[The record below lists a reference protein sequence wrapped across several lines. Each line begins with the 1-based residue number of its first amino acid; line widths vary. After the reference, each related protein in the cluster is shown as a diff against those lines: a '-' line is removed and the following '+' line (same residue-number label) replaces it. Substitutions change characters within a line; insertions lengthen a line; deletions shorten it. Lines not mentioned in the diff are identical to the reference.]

1 MLKRHKYFL
10 KMLAKTALLRY
21 NNYSDKKRVIIC
33 VLKDILDVC
42 FSVKSTQKATTI
54 FVRRL
59 PLLLC
64 FSTFLSTILLAF
76 CYAVRFLIY
85 IRRRNYRL
93 KIRQRE
99 ATVFIRLSLRLRL
112 VSRQMKTLYHSFSSF
127 FKENGSYHFTTQKKI
142 LKKAN

>member
-1 MLKRHKYFL
+1 MQLFHKYFL
-10 KMLAKTALLRY
+10 KMLAKAAILRY

-64 FSTFLSTILLAF
+64 FSPFLSTILLAF
-76 CYAVRFLIY
+76 CYAVRFFNIHLPAQ
-85 IRRRNYRL
+85 L
-93 KIRQRE
+93 P
-99 ATVFIRLSLRLRL
+99 A
-112 VSRQMKTLYHSFSSF
+112 
-127 FKENGSYHFTTQKKI
+127 ENP
-142 LKKAN
+142 AA

>member
-1 MLKRHKYFL
+1 MQLFHKYFL
-10 KMLAKTALLRY
+10 KMLAKAAILRY

-64 FSTFLSTILLAF
+64 FSPFLSTILLAF

-93 KIRQRE
+93 KIRRRE
-99 ATVFIRLSLRLRL
+99 PTVFISPSLRLRL
-112 VSRQMKTLYHSFSSF
+112 VSRRTKTLYHSFSSF
-127 FKENGSYHFTTQKKI
+127 LKENGSYHFTTQGKI
-142 LKKAN
+142 SNGQ

>member
-1 MLKRHKYFL
+1 
-10 KMLAKTALLRY
+10 MLAKTALFRY

-33 VLKDILDVC
+33 VLKGILDVC

-64 FSTFLSTILLAF
+64 FSPFLSTILLAF

-99 ATVFIRLSLRLRL
+99 PTVFIRLSLRLRL

-127 FKENGSYHFTTQKKI
+127 FKENGSYHFTTQGKI
-142 LKKAN
+142 SNGQ

>member
-1 MLKRHKYFL
+1 MQLFHKYFL
-10 KMLAKTALLRY
+10 KMLAKAALLRY
-21 NNYSDKKRVIIC
+21 NNYSDKERVIIC
-33 VLKDILDVC
+33 VLKGILDVC

-64 FSTFLSTILLAF
+64 FSPFLSTILLAF

-93 KIRQRE
+93 KIRRRE
-99 ATVFIRLSLRLRL
+99 PTVFISPSLCLRL
-112 VSRQMKTLYHSFSSF
+112 VSRRTKTLYHSFSSF
-127 FKENGSYHFTTQKKI
+127 LKENGSYHFTTQGKI
-142 LKKAN
+142 SNGQ

>member
-1 MLKRHKYFL
+1 
-10 KMLAKTALLRY
+10 MLAKIALLCY
-21 NNYSDKKRVIIC
+21 NNYSDKERVIIC
-33 VLKDILDVC
+33 VLKGILDVC

-64 FSTFLSTILLAF
+64 FSPFLSTILLAF

-99 ATVFIRLSLRLRL
+99 PTVFIRLSLRLRL

-127 FKENGSYHFTTQKKI
+127 FKENGSYHFTTQGKI
-142 LKKAN
+142 SNGQ

>member
-1 MLKRHKYFL
+1 MQLFHKYFL
-10 KMLAKTALLRY
+10 KMLAKAALLRY

-33 VLKDILDVC
+33 VLKGILDVC
-42 FSVKSTQKATTI
+42 FFVKSTQKATTI

-64 FSTFLSTILLAF
+64 FSPFLSTILLAF

-93 KIRQRE
+93 KIRRRE
-99 ATVFIRLSLRLRL
+99 PTVFIRPSLRLRL
-112 VSRQMKTLYHSFSSF
+112 VSRRMKTLYHSFSSF
-127 FKENGSYHFTTQKKI
+127 LKENGSYHFTTQGQI
-142 LKKAN
+142 SNGQ

>member
-1 MLKRHKYFL
+1 MQLFHKYFL
-10 KMLAKTALLRY
+10 KMLAKAALLRY

-33 VLKDILDVC
+33 VLKGILDVC

-64 FSTFLSTILLAF
+64 FSPFLSTILLAF

-93 KIRQRE
+93 KIRRCE
-99 ATVFIRLSLRLRL
+99 PTVFIRPSLRLRL

-127 FKENGSYHFTTQKKI
+127 FKENGSYHFTTQGKI
-142 LKKAN
+142 SNGQ

>member
-1 MLKRHKYFL
+1 
-10 KMLAKTALLRY
+10 MLAKSTLLRY

-33 VLKDILDVC
+33 VLKGILDVC

-64 FSTFLSTILLAF
+64 FSPFLSTILLAF

-99 ATVFIRLSLRLRL
+99 PTVFIRLSLRLRL

-127 FKENGSYHFTTQKKI
+127 FKENGSYHFTTQGKI
-142 LKKAN
+142 SNGQ

>member
-1 MLKRHKYFL
+1 
-10 KMLAKTALLRY
+10 MLAKIALLCY
-21 NNYSDKKRVIIC
+21 NNYSDKERVIIC
-33 VLKDILDVC
+33 VLKGILDVC

-64 FSTFLSTILLAF
+64 FSPFLSTILLAF

-99 ATVFIRLSLRLRL
+99 PTVFIRLSLRLRL

-127 FKENGSYHFTTQKKI
+127 FKENGSYHFTTHKKI

>member
-1 MLKRHKYFL
+1 MQLFHKYFL
-10 KMLAKTALLRY
+10 KMLAKAALLRY

-33 VLKDILDVC
+33 VLKGILDVC
-42 FSVKSTQKATTI
+42 FFVKSTQKATTI

-64 FSTFLSTILLAF
+64 FSPFLSTILLAF

-93 KIRQRE
+93 KIRRRE
-99 ATVFIRLSLRLRL
+99 PTVFIRLSLRLRL
-112 VSRQMKTLYHSFSSF
+112 VSRRMKTLYHSFSSF
-127 FKENGSYHFTTQKKI
+127 FKENGSYHFTTQK
-142 LKKAN
+142 N

>member
-1 MLKRHKYFL
+1 
-10 KMLAKTALLRY
+10 MLAKTALLRY

-33 VLKDILDVC
+33 VLKGILDVC

-64 FSTFLSTILLAF
+64 FSPFLSTILLAF

-99 ATVFIRLSLRLRL
+99 PTVFIRLSLRLRL

-127 FKENGSYHFTTQKKI
+127 FKENGSYHFTTQGKI
-142 LKKAN
+142 SNGQ

>member
-1 MLKRHKYFL
+1 MQLFHKYFL
-10 KMLAKTALLRY
+10 KMLAKAAILRY

-64 FSTFLSTILLAF
+64 FSPFLSTILLAF

-127 FKENGSYHFTTQKKI
+127 FKENGSYHFTTQGKI
-142 LKKAN
+142 SNGQ